1 MRQFKRINMKKTIL
15 IILFFS
21 SLIAYSQTF
30 ETIWSTDRVLKTP
43 ESVFYNQQRNEIYVS
58 NIDGNPT
65 DKDGNG
71 FISLLDTSGSVT
83 ILKWI
88 TGFDAPKGMAVLHD
102 TLMVTDIDK
111 VHIISISQAKIIQT
125 IEVEG
130 ASFLNDVVLLDDG
143 TALITDMVVEN
154 IIIIKDGKAEV
165 WLTDELLVKPNGLA
179 LMKNALAVGVKNSI
193 LKVNTESKAV
203 KSLIEETGPVD
214 GIIYLGGNK
223 FVISDWAGRITMVNP
238 LEKIVLSNSTE
249 SNIQAADLGY
259 VPDKKWVLVPTF
271 FDNRVIAAQ
280 LP

>member
-1 MRQFKRINMKKTIL
+1 MGKSLL
-15 IILFFS
+15 IILFLS
-21 SLIAYSQTF
+21 SIIANSQSF
-30 ETIWSTDRVLKTP
+30 ETIWATDRVLKTP

-58 NIDGNPT
+58 NINGNPT

-71 FISLLDTSGSVT
+71 FISLLDTTGNIT
-83 ILKWI
+83 ALKWI
-88 TGFDAPKGMAVLHD
+88 SGFDAPKGMAVLHD
-102 TLMVTDIDK
+102 TLIVTDIDK
-111 VHIISISQAKIIQT
+111 VHIISISQAKITQT

-143 TALITDMVVEN
+143 AAFITDMVVEN
-154 IIIIKDGKAEV
+154 IIMIKDGKAMV

-179 LMKNALAVGVKNSI
+179 LMKNSLAVGVKNDI
-193 LKVNTESKAV
+193 LKVDTASKAV
-203 KSLIEETGPVD
+203 KSFIEETGPVD

-223 FVISDWAGRITMVNP
+223 FVISDWAGRITWVSP
-238 LEKIVLSNSTE
+238 SEKIVLSNSTD

-259 VPDKKWVLVPTF
+259 ITDKKWVLVPTF

>member
-1 MRQFKRINMKKTIL
+1 MKQFKRINMGKSLL
-15 IILFFS
+15 IILFLS
-21 SLIAYSQTF
+21 SIIANSQSF
-30 ETIWSTDRVLKTP
+30 ETIWATDRVLKTP

-58 NIDGNPT
+58 NINGNPT

-71 FISLLDTSGSVT
+71 FISLLDTTGNIT
-83 ILKWI
+83 ALKWI
-88 TGFDAPKGMAVLHD
+88 SGFDAPKGMAVLHD
-102 TLMVTDIDK
+102 TLIVTDIDK
-111 VHIISISQAKIIQT
+111 VHIISISQAKITQT

-143 TALITDMVVEN
+143 TAFITDMVVEN
-154 IIIIKDGKAEV
+154 IIMIKDGKAMV

-179 LMKNALAVGVKNSI
+179 LMKNSLAVGVKNDI
-193 LKVNTESKAV
+193 LKVDTASKAV
-203 KSLIEETGPVD
+203 KSFIEETGPVD

-223 FVISDWAGRITMVNP
+223 FVISDWAGRITWVSP
-238 LEKIVLSNSTE
+238 SEKIVLSNSTD

-259 VPDKKWVLVPTF
+259 ITDKKWVLVPTF